1 MKKPL
6 RLLILEDSE
15 NDALLL
21 VREVER
27 GGYDPQWERMDTAAQ
42 LADALTHK
50 EWDIIL
56 CDYSMPQFDAL
67 KALEIVREK
76 GLDIPLI
83 IVSGTIGEDVAVNAM
98 KAGAHDYLM
107 KGNLKR
113 LLSVIERELR
123 DAKIRQKR
131 RLMVEKHQESEKRFK
146 DLVAMLPQTIFEMDI
161 NANLTFV
168 NTTAY
173 RMFGYTK
180 EDFRK
185 GLNALQMFIPDDR
198 ERVLRDI
205 RTEIREGMGKGS
217 EIRRSSNVGGKE
229 YTALRK
235 DGGTFPVITY
245 SNLIKRNNEV
255 VGLRG
260 MVVDITE
267 HKQTELEHRTFANL
281 ALNLVNAESPESFAR
296 ILKDATLELFSWDAF
311 YIAERVADSAKALAT
326 AGKGTKTF
334 NIIHVVDTID
344 GKKVSIDELKERPVE
359 LDTIQQLEAEQ
370 CYLWNREPGEETILS
385 RFGDK
390 SRPSASLMFVK
401 ITLGEET
408 FGVLSVQSYQPNR
421 YTEKD
426 LALLK
431 SLMDLAAPA
440 MRRIQVE
447 QELRDTNRRLEETLV
462 NLRDTQEQI
471 VQQERL
477 AAVGELAA
485 GIAHDFNN
493 MLQGISGYVELA
505 LLETDVKESTA
516 KHLNNIFSLVDH
528 ATRLIRQILDFSR
541 KSIMESI
548 HLSLGSYIKEAINL
562 LQRIIPEN
570 IKLRFVAS
578 PGSDWVYGDPTRIE
592 QAIMNLVINAR
603 DAMPGG
609 GELKIAIS
617 PFITEADK
625 PTPYPSMPA
634 SQWVMVEVTDT
645 GCGIPPENLP
655 RIFAPF
661 FTTKE
666 RGKGTGLGL
675 SQVYGIVKQH
685 GGYITA
691 DSEVGKGTKFAIYLP
706 SFKEVKDEGEEAAMG
721 LQRGKNELILLA
733 EDDPTVLLVNQARLE
748 YLGYRVLTAT
758 DGKKALEIFDQSKGT
773 IDLVISDIVMPEI
786 EGITLFR
793 ELQKRSPNVKMV
805 LVTGYPMEGNQEI
818 SNLGVKIIQKP
829 FGKEKL
835 SQVVRQVID
844 GS

>member
-1 MKKPL
+1 MKKSL

-27 GGYDPQWERMDTAAQ
+27 GGYDPQWERMDTPAQ

-50 EWDIIL
+50 DWDIIL
-56 CDYSMPQFDAL
+56 CDYSMPQFNAL
-67 KALEIVREK
+67 KALEMVREK
-76 GLDIPLI
+76 GLDIPFI

-107 KGNLKR
+107 KGKLKR
-113 LLSVIERELR
+113 LLPAIERELR

-161 NANLTFV
+161 NGNLTFA

-173 RMFGYTK
+173 QMFGYTK
-180 EDFRK
+180 EDLQK

-205 RTEIREGMGKGS
+205 QTQIREGIGK
-217 EIRRSSNVGGKE
+217 GKE

-235 DGGTFPVITY
+235 DGSTFPVITY
-245 SNLIKRNNEV
+245 SSLIKRNDEV
-255 VGLRG
+255 IGLRG

-281 ALNLVNAESPESFAR
+281 ALNLVNAESPETFAR

-311 YIAERVADSAKALAT
+311 YIAERV
-326 AGKGTKTF
+326 KGTKTF
-334 NIIHVVDTID
+334 KIVHTVDTID
-344 GKKVSIDELKERPVE
+344 GKKVSIDELKEGPVE
-359 LDTIQQLEAEQ
+359 LKLLPQVATGQ
-370 CYLWNREPGEETILS
+370 CYLWNREPGEETILP
-385 RFGDK
+385 RFGDT
-390 SRPSASLMFVK
+390 SRPSASLMFVQ
-401 ITLGEET
+401 ITVGEELL
-408 FGVLSVQSYQPNR
+408 GVLSVQSYQPNR

-431 SLMDLAAPA
+431 SLMDHAAPA

-462 NLRDTQEQI
+462 NLQDTQKQI

-541 KSIMESI
+541 KAIMESI

-570 IKLRFVAS
+570 IKLRFIAS

-603 DAMPGG
+603 DAMPDG

-625 PTPYPSMPA
+625 PAPYPSMPA

-706 SFKEVKDEGEEAAMG
+706 SFKEVKDEGEEASMG

-818 SNLGVKIIQKP
+818 MNLGVKIIQKP

-835 SQVVRQVID
+835 SQVVRQAID

>member
-56 CDYSMPQFDAL
+56 CDYSMPQFNAL

-76 GLDIPLI
+76 GLDIPFI
-83 IVSGTIGEDVAVNAM
+83 IVSGTIGEDTAVNAM

-113 LLSVIERELR
+113 LLPAIERELR
-123 DAKIRQKR
+123 DARIRRER
-131 RLMVEKHQESEKRFK
+131 RLVVEKLQESEERFK
-146 DLVAMLPQTIFEMDI
+146 ELVAMLPQTIFEMDI
-161 NANLTFV
+161 NGNITFA
-168 NTTAY
+168 NTTAHQ
-173 RMFGYTK
+173 MFGYTK

-185 GLNALQMFIPDDR
+185 GLNALQMFIPDDG

-205 RTEIREGMGKGS
+205 RTQIREGAGK
-217 EIRRSSNVGGKE
+217 GKE

-245 SNLIKRNNEV
+245 SSLIKRNDEV
-255 VGLRG
+255 IGLRG
-260 MVVDITE
+260 MIVDITE
-267 HKQTELEHRTFANL
+267 HKQTELERRTFTNL
-281 ALNLVNAESPESFAR
+281 ALNLVNAESTEAFAG

-311 YIAERVADSAKALAT
+311 YIAERV
-326 AGKGTKTF
+326 KGTKTF
-334 NIIHVVDTID
+334 KVVHTVDTID
-344 GKKVSIDELKERPVE
+344 GKKVPNDEKEEPVE
-359 LDTIQQLEAEQ
+359 LKRLPQVAAGQ
-370 CYLWNREPGEETILS
+370 CYLWNREPGEETILP
-385 RFGDK
+385 RFGDT
-390 SRPSASLMFVK
+390 SRPSASLMFVQ
-401 ITLGEET
+401 ITLGEEL
-408 FGVLSVQSYQPNR
+408 FGILSVQSYQPNR

-447 QELRDTNRRLEETLV
+447 QDLRDTNRRLEETLV

-505 LLETDVKESTA
+505 LLETDVKKSTA

-541 KSIMESI
+541 KAIMESI

-625 PTPYPSMPA
+625 PAPYPNMPA

-685 GGYITA
+685 GGYIIA

-706 SFKEVKDEGEEAAMG
+706 SSMEVKDEGEEAAMG

-805 LVTGYPMEGNQEI
+805 LVTGYPMEGNQDI
-818 SNLGVKIIQKP
+818 MNLGVKIIQKP

-835 SQVVRQVID
+835 SQVVRQAID

>member
-6 RLLILEDSE
+6 RLLILEDFE

-42 LADALTHK
+42 LADALNNK
-50 EWDIIL
+50 DWDIIL
-56 CDYSMPQFDAL
+56 SDYSMPQFNAL
-67 KALEIVREK
+67 KALEMVREK
-76 GLDIPLI
+76 GLDIPFI

-107 KGNLKR
+107 KGKLKR
-113 LLSVIERELR
+113 LMPAIERELR

-131 RLMVEKHQESEKRFK
+131 RLMVEKHQESEKRFQS
-146 DLVAMLPQTIFEMDI
+146 LVAMLPQTIFEMDI
-161 NANLTFV
+161 NGNLTFV
-168 NTTAY
+168 NITAHQ
-173 RMFGYTK
+173 MFGYTK

-185 GLNALQMFIPDDR
+185 GLNALQIFIPDDR
-198 ERVLRDI
+198 ERVLADI
-205 RTEIREGMGKGS
+205 QTQIREGTGKGS

-235 DGGTFPVITY
+235 DGGTFPVISY
-245 SNLIKRNNEV
+245 SSLIKRNDEV

-311 YIAERVADSAKALAT
+311 FITERTKEA
-326 AGKGTKTF
+326 KTF
-334 NIIHVVDTID
+334 KLVHAVDTID
-344 GKKVSIDELKERPVE
+344 GKKVSIDELKEIPVE
-359 LDTIQQLEAEQ
+359 LKHLQQVAAGQ

-385 RFGDK
+385 RIGDT
-390 SRPSASLMFVK
+390 SRPSASLMFVP
-401 ITLGEET
+401 ITLGEEL

-462 NLRDTQEQI
+462 NLSDTQEQI

-516 KHLNNIFSLVDH
+516 KYLNNIFSLVDH

-541 KSIMESI
+541 KAIMESI

-625 PTPYPSMPA
+625 PAPYPNMPA

-655 RIFAPF
+655 HIFAPF

-685 GGYITA
+685 GGYIIA

-706 SFKEVKDEGEEAAMG
+706 ASKEVKDEGEEAAMG
-721 LQRGKNELILLA
+721 LQRGNNELILLA
-733 EDDPTVLLVNQARLE
+733 EDDPTILLVNQARLE

-758 DGKKALEIFDQSKGT
+758 DGKKALEIFDQSKGA

-818 SNLGVKIIQKP
+818 MNLGVKIIQKP
-829 FGKEKL
+829 FSKEKL